1 MPESFEIF
9 DKEKAGKADDMRENN
24 RKRSVYYFLE
34 RVGALLVLLWCS
46 FSCFPVITHTASRYL
61 SFLNQKIYAF
71 VLANVFILIVVY
83 LSSTTLSNDND
94 QRDTPTQT
102 DIYDEYVSFSTSSP
116 QWKTTTA
123 EDRQLVVSSMLEEPA
138 QAEEK
143 NPVREKD
150 TLDEEKQIV
159 CCEKT
164 KDAVNDDEMGKKP
177 VRDLP
182 VLKEEEFFRRTR
194 SEKHG
199 KEKREYLREFRMS
212 ETEIGKE
219 TLTVVHTSGLNY
231 NTPAAA
237 RKSILE
243 MNNEE
248 FRLTIERFIAT
259 KKKILREESIA
270 MLSEE
275 KEEYIA
281 INYR

>member
-150 TLDEEKQIV
+150 TLDDEKQIV

-164 KDAVNDDEMGKKP
+164 KDAVNADEMGKK
-177 VRDLP
+177 
-182 VLKEEEFFRRTR
+182 
-194 SEKHG
+194 
-199 KEKREYLREFRMS
+199 
-212 ETEIGKE
+212 
-219 TLTVVHTSGLNY
+219 TS
-231 NTPAAA
+231 
-237 RKSILE
+237 S
-243 MNNEE
+243 
-248 FRLTIERFIAT
+248 
-259 KKKILREESIA
+259 
-270 MLSEE
+270 
-275 KEEYIA
+275 
-281 INYR
+281 